1 MSQTSNPDVL
11 TATTFPGG
19 VYSGRIEWLRLECTE
34 NDTTRT
40 WELPPSASDYMCI
53 SGTAYAEGT
62 IVTGSSVHFIETDSR
77 SSKNDTPSVKVS
89 GVLILVMIL
98 TSYLVQL

>member
-1 MSQTSNPDVL
+1 MSHTANPDVL

-34 NDTTRT
+34 SHTTRT
-40 WELPPSASDYMCI
+40 WELPPSASDYLCI
-53 SGTAYAEGT
+53 NGTAYAEGT
-62 IVTGSSVHFIETDSR
+62 IITGSSVDMIETDSS
-77 SSKNDTPSVKVS
+77 SSKNETPSLEVS

-98 TSYLVQL
+98 MSYLVQ

>member
-1 MSQTSNPDVL
+1 MSQTSKPDVL

-34 NDTTRT
+34 SHTTRT
-40 WELPPSASDYMCI
+40 WELPPSASDYLCI
-53 SGTAYAEGT
+53 NGTAYAEGT
-62 IVTGSSVHFIETDSR
+62 IVSGSSVGLIVTDS
-77 SSKNDTPSVKVS
+77 SSTKNETPSMKVS

-98 TSYLVQL
+98 MSYLVQ